1 VLIGVEIHSP
11 VFLELNK
18 PQPIVLSELAEGLG
32 FVTGDTPELGERRV
46 SP

>member
-1 VLIGVEIHSP
+1 MLIGVEIHSP

-18 PQPIVLSELAEGLG
+18 PQPIVLSELAEGL
-32 FVTGDTPELGERRV
+32 VTEDTPELGETRRV